1 MARMQGLTIPRGNRS
16 LLIIAALAGLA
27 AAVLFVVAVNN
38 GDSKSAG
45 QSPGATGNTV
55 VAVKDIPA
63 GNKIE
68 ADMVAIKTAPND
80 LLVAKPLDD
89 TAKVV
94 GQYAAYDITAGE
106 QITLPRIGTAISP
119 TCAIACV
126 LPPKMVAASLQV
138 KEVTA
143 VGGLLYAGNRVDIS
157 PAFKI
162 KNDGSV
168 DGCTQPYI
176 LRTETILQNVQI
188 LSVAQQQQKPAGA
201 NNAGASDPNS
211 GISGT
216 LPADTKQ
223 QPGAG
228 TITLALSP
236 EDNLKLISAQ
246 ERAKTVWTSLRPAGD
261 TEPRKIDPVNACLY
275 E

>member
-68 ADMVAIKTAPND
+68 ADMVAIKKAPDD
-80 LLVAKPLDD
+80 LLVANPLDD
-89 TAKVV
+89 TAKVA

-106 QITLPRIGTAISP
+106 QITLARIGAATPSGCKIE
-119 TCAIACV
+119 CV
-126 LPPKMVAASLQV
+126 IPKGMVGIGLAV

-143 VGGLLYAGNRVDIS
+143 VGGLLYPSDRVNIVG
-157 PAFKI
+157 AFEI
-162 KNDGSV
+162 KNDGSLKDCASPNLV
-168 DGCTQPYI
+168 KTQ
-176 LRTETILQNVQI
+176 TILQNLEV
-188 LSVAQQQQKPAGA
+188 LAVAQQQQNPAAA
-201 NNAGASDPNS
+201 NSGASDPNS
-211 GISGT
+211 GSTGT
-216 LPADTKQ
+216 RPADAKQ
-223 QPGAG
+223 QPGAA
-228 TITLALSP
+228 TITLAVSP
-236 EDNLKLISAQ
+236 EDSQKLISAQ
-246 ERAKTVWTSLRPAGD
+246 ERANTVWTSLRPVGD
-261 TEPRKIDPVNACLY
+261 NEIRDIPILVECGHD
-275 E
+275 

>member
-38 GDSKSAG
+38 GDSKTNAG
-45 QSPGATGNTV
+45 QSSGATGNTV

-106 QITLPRIGTAISP
+106 QI
-119 TCAIACV
+119 
-126 LPPKMVAASLQV
+126 
-138 KEVTA
+138 
-143 VGGLLYAGNRVDIS
+143 
-157 PAFKI
+157 
-162 KNDGSV
+162 
-168 DGCTQPYI
+168 
-176 LRTETILQNVQI
+176 
-188 LSVAQQQQKPAGA
+188 
-201 NNAGASDPNS
+201 
-211 GISGT
+211 
-216 LPADTKQ
+216 
-223 QPGAG
+223 
-228 TITLALSP
+228 
-236 EDNLKLISAQ
+236 
-246 ERAKTVWTSLRPAGD
+246 
-261 TEPRKIDPVNACLY
+261 
-275 E
+275 